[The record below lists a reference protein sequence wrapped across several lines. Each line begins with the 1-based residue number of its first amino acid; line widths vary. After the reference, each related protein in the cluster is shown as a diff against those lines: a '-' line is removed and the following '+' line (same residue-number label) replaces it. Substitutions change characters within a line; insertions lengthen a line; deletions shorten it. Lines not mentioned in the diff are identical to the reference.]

1 MNDRKRRENMR
12 TKKAFLLA
20 VIFLLVLCSAPVSAA
35 SYKISKKSV
44 TLYMP
49 GQTKTRLS
57 VKGGSKKA
65 RNWSSS
71 KKSVATVSANG
82 TVTAR
87 KPGKTIISV
96 RCGKQKLTCSVT
108 VKRALKKVK
117 TGYVYNKK
125 TPGGI
130 GKDSTSLIVLKVSGN
145 RIKFLFTFMSA
156 SGRMVDTNVITAR
169 ISGNKVSAFRW
180 KDSNGKTG
188 TGTLS
193 FGQKKVTI
201 RMKSAGYYLW
211 PTKAVFR
218 FQKTLGKEEIR
229 RLSEGWL

>member
-1 MNDRKRRENMR
+1 MR

-57 VKGGSKKA
+57 VKGGNKKA

-96 RCGKQKLTCSVT
+96 Q
-108 VKRALKKVK
+108 
-117 TGYVYNKK
+117 
-125 TPGGI
+125 
-130 GKDSTSLIVLKVSGN
+130 
-145 RIKFLFTFMSA
+145 
-156 SGRMVDTNVITAR
+156 
-169 ISGNKVSAFRW
+169 
-180 KDSNGKTG
+180 
-188 TGTLS
+188 
-193 FGQKKVTI
+193 
-201 RMKSAGYYLW
+201 
-211 PTKAVFR
+211 
-218 FQKTLGKEEIR
+218 
-229 RLSEGWL
+229 